1 MAKTSGKSSGGKSGG
16 GKSGGGK
23 SGAADKT
30 SKVVAPAPKVA
41 EALLST
47 ADEKDS
53 WDESALDDNEYARF
67 VTRNE
72 EAGEDTSDI
81 DTNLASLDPDAEL
94 SEGDGETSGPNG
106 AEASEDELSEDEL
119 SEDGSTAEESSED
132 EVVSEDGSTAEE
144 SSEDEVSEDGSTAE
158 EASEDELSEEELS
171 EDGVSEDG
179 STAEESSEEELSE
192 EEIMSEDEIAPDAGD
207 WTEES
212 SEADWVDLSDSDPA
226 AE

>member
-1 MAKTSGKSSGGKSGG
+1 MAKTSGKSGG

-47 ADEKDS
+47 ADEKDA
-53 WDESALDDNEYARF
+53 WEESALDDNEYARF

-81 DTNLASLDPDAEL
+81 DTNPNSLDADAEL
-94 SEGDGETSGPNG
+94 SEGDGETSSPNG
-106 AEASEDELSEDEL
+106 DELSEDELSEDEL
-119 SEDGSTAEESSED
+119 SEDELSED
-132 EVVSEDGSTAEE
+132 EL
-144 SSEDEVSEDGSTAE
+144 SEDEL
-158 EASEDELSEEELS
+158 SEDELSEEEV
-171 EDGVSEDG
+171 VSED
-179 STAEESSEEELSE
+179 ELSE
-192 EEIMSEDEIAPDAGD
+192 EEIVSEEEVSSEDEIAPDGGD
-207 WTEES
+207 WTLES
-212 SEADWVDLSDSDPA
+212 SESDWVDLSDSDPA

>member
-16 GKSGGGK
+16 TK

-94 SEGDGETSGPNG
+94 STGDGETSGPNG
-106 AEASEDELSEDEL
+106 EELSEDELSEDEV

-144 SSEDEVSEDGSTAE
+144 SSEDELSEDEVSEDEAVSE
-158 EASEDELSEEELS
+158 EELSEEELS
-171 EDGVSEDG
+171 E
-179 STAEESSEEELSE
+179 EELS
-192 EEIMSEDEIAPDAGD
+192 SEDEIAPDAGD

>member
-1 MAKTSGKSSGGKSGG
+1 MAKTSGKSGG

-81 DTNLASLDPDAEL
+81 DTNLTSLDADAEL
-94 SEGDGETSGPNG
+94 SEGDGETSSPNG
-106 AEASEDELSEDEL
+106 AELSEDGVLSEDELSEDEL
-119 SEDGSTAEESSED
+119 SEEEMI
-132 EVVSEDGSTAEE
+132 
-144 SSEDEVSEDGSTAE
+144 
-158 EASEDELSEEELS
+158 SEDELSEEE
-171 EDGVSEDG
+171 
-179 STAEESSEEELSE
+179 
-192 EEIMSEDEIAPDAGD
+192 IISEDEIAPDGGD
-207 WTEES
+207 WTLES
-212 SEADWVDLSDSDPA
+212 SESDWVDLSDSDTA
-226 AE
+226 AG

>member
-1 MAKTSGKSSGGKSGG
+1 MSALERIEMAKTSGKSGG

-81 DTNLASLDPDAEL
+81 DTNPNSLDADAEL
-94 SEGDGETSGPNG
+94 SEGDGETSSPNG
-106 AEASEDELSEDEL
+106 DELSEDEL
-119 SEDGSTAEESSED
+119 SEE
-132 EVVSEDGSTAEE
+132 EVV
-144 SSEDEVSEDGSTAE
+144 
-158 EASEDELSEEELS
+158 SEDELSEEEI
-171 EDGVSEDG
+171 V
-179 STAEESSEEELSE
+179 SEEEVS
-192 EEIMSEDEIAPDAGD
+192 SEDEIAPDGGD
-207 WTEES
+207 WTLES
-212 SEADWVDLSDSDPA
+212 SESDWVDLSDSDPA

>member
-1 MAKTSGKSSGGKSGG
+1 MAKTSGKSGG

-81 DTNLASLDPDAEL
+81 DTNLTSLDADAEL
-94 SEGDGETSGPNG
+94 SEGDGETSSPNG
-106 AEASEDELSEDEL
+106 AELSEDGVLSEDELSEDEL
-119 SEDGSTAEESSED
+119 SEDELSED
-132 EVVSEDGSTAEE
+132 EL
-144 SSEDEVSEDGSTAE
+144 SEDEL
-158 EASEDELSEEELS
+158 SEDELSEEEMIS
-171 EDGVSEDG
+171 ED
-179 STAEESSEEELSE
+179 ELSE
-192 EEIMSEDEIAPDAGD
+192 EEIISEDEIAPDGGD
-207 WTEES
+207 WTLES
-212 SEADWVDLSDSDPA
+212 SESDWVDLSDSDTA
-226 AE
+226 AG

>member
-16 GKSGGGK
+16 TK

-72 EAGEDTSDI
+72 EAGEDTSDV

-94 SEGDGETSGPNG
+94 SQGDGETSSPNG
-106 AEASEDELSEDEL
+106 DELSEDELSEDEL
-119 SEDGSTAEESSED
+119 SEDEVSED
-132 EVVSEDGSTAEE
+132 EL
-144 SSEDEVSEDGSTAE
+144 SEDEVSEDELSE
-158 EASEDELSEEELS
+158 DELSEDEVSEDELSEDELSEDELSEDELSEEEA
-171 EDGVSEDG
+171 V
-179 STAEESSEEELSE
+179 SEEELSE
-192 EEIMSEDEIAPDAGD
+192 EEIMSEDEIAPDGGD
-207 WTEES
+207 WTLES
-212 SEADWVDLSDSDPA
+212 SPSDWVDLSDSDPA

>member
-1 MAKTSGKSSGGKSGG
+1 MAKTSGKSGG

-81 DTNLASLDPDAEL
+81 DTNLTSLDADAEL
-94 SEGDGETSGPNG
+94 SEGDGETSSPSG
-106 AEASEDELSEDEL
+106 AELSEDGVLSEDELSEDEL
-119 SEDGSTAEESSED
+119 SEEEMI
-132 EVVSEDGSTAEE
+132 
-144 SSEDEVSEDGSTAE
+144 
-158 EASEDELSEEELS
+158 SEDELSEEE
-171 EDGVSEDG
+171 
-179 STAEESSEEELSE
+179 
-192 EEIMSEDEIAPDAGD
+192 IISEDEIAPDGGD
-207 WTEES
+207 WTLES
-212 SEADWVDLSDSDPA
+212 SESDWVDLSDSDTA
-226 AE
+226 AG